1 MATDRLLQ
9 TLLRSLQ
16 TYTDQQDTP
25 RLLATAASLLVSLQ
39 NPLNIALLTGQLLIA
54 PALWQHPDAQ
64 TVARLIGVFH
74 SVSHSFVAQAEES
87 PWHASEPDAWAS
99 AVAKGSDRAPTWK
112 RTIALAGLLLGFR
125 DEGSLAAGTRAT
137 LEREFVRSVNL
148 GLAPPNELAGH
159 CVTLALN
166 GAFPMLPDSERA
178 LIDYDVSLAP
188 CPPPADAS
196 GSASCDGAS
205 CLLLE

>member
-64 TVARLIGVFH
+64 TAARLIGIFH
-74 SVSHSFVAQAEES
+74 SASHSLVAQGEDT
-87 PWHASEPDAWAS
+87 WHVPDQPDSWVQ
-99 AVAKGSDRAPTWK
+99 AVVKGSDRAPIWR
-112 RTIALAGLLLGFR
+112 RTIALAGLLLGFSR
-125 DEGSLAAGTRAT
+125 DEDFIAAGTRAM
-137 LEREFVRSVNL
+137 LEQEFVRSVNL
-148 GLAPPNELAGH
+148 GLVAVPHDELAGH
-159 CVTLALN
+159 CITLALN
-166 GAFPMLPDSERA
+166 NVFPVLTDSERS
-178 LIDYDVSLAP
+178 LIDHDVSPLP
-188 CPPPADAS
+188 SS
-196 GSASCDGAS
+196 GVC
-205 CLLLE
+205 

>member
-39 NPLNIALLTGQLLIA
+39 NPLNIALLTGQLLVA

-64 TVARLIGVFH
+64 TVARLIGIFH
-74 SVSHSFVAQAEES
+74 SASHSLVAQEEALWHS
-87 PWHASEPDAWAS
+87 PDQPDAWAR
-99 AVAKGSDRAPTWK
+99 AVVKGADRAPTWK
-112 RTIALAGLLLGFR
+112 RTIALAGLLLGFGR
-125 DEGSLAAGTRAT
+125 DEDFIAAGTRAM
-137 LEREFVRSVNL
+137 LEQEFVRSVNL
-148 GLAPPNELAGH
+148 GLAGRPQDELAGH

-166 GAFPMLPDSERA
+166 NVFPVLPDSERM
-178 LIDYDVSLAP
+178 LIDYDVSP
-188 CPPPADAS
+188 RPTRIC
-196 GSASCDGAS
+196 
-205 CLLLE
+205 